1 MVLLEFPMQLCLPWI
16 WHDLQMDQF
25 PTDVV
30 RLYNKNSGTATRQ
43 DKPYDRTYLYEYTK
57 RSMGLALALGYHSF
71 VLIWDK
77 DNTHM
82 RPMMRSSST
91 LSNTGNKQQMD
102 DELFYRNETSFK
114 KSMLK
119 LHNHQIIDQGKVL
132 VFSEAENCSNAILF
146 MSINGDT
153 V

>member
-1 MVLLEFPMQLCLPWI
+1 
-16 WHDLQMDQF
+16 
-25 PTDVV
+25 
-30 RLYNKNSGTATRQ
+30 
-43 DKPYDRTYLYEYTK
+43 
-57 RSMGLALALGYHSF
+57 
-71 VLIWDK
+71 
-77 DNTHM
+77 M

-102 DELFYRNETSFK
+102 DELLYRNETSFK

-146 MSINGDT
+146 MSINADT
-153 V
+153 VQALWTCVISSHS